1 MALTFGTLLSSQ
13 GADAQ
18 LPDPRG
24 PRLWRLVQL
33 YAVFGVLHPEGALR
47 GPPGPVRR
55 VENHTRTSG
64 RVRKSAEGVRRHTAA
79 ARPQRPRK
87 DSIPTVRPGR
97 LLTSRTARRTPGMK
111 DARS

>member
-18 LPDPRG
+18 LLDPLG

-55 VENHTRTSG
+55 EENHTRGPGS
-64 RVRKSAEGVRRHTAA
+64 VRKSVEGGPRHSARARR
-79 ARPQRPRK
+79 QSPRK
-87 DSIPTVRPGR
+87 LSIPTVRPGR
-97 LLTSRTARRTPGMK
+97 RPISRTASRTPGMN